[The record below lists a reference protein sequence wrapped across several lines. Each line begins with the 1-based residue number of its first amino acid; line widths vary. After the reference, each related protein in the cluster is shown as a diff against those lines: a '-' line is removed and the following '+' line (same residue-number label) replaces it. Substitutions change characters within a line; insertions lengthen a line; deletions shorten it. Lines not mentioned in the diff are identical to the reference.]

1 MAKQYIPFEQIRDKA
16 RSILL
21 RDSGKLSTT
30 NYVPYPGK
38 TIAPMSSM
46 TQRARGLEERRTDKG
61 MPYAD
66 DLATLTNAPIEGI
79 NEGNI
84 RNLQQFSYDTAN
96 RGMENTADR
105 LRRQYGTSFN
115 KYENSFNENVDRTN
129 RLKTDELKTDQIG
142 RAHV

>member
-66 DLATLTNAPIEGI
+66 DLAALTNAPIEGI